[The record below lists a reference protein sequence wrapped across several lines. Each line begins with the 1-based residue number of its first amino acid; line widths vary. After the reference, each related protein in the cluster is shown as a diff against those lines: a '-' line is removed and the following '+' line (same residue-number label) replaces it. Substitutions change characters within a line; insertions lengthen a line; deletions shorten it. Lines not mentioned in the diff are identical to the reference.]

1 MTLTVP
7 LINDLARKGNKFKVA
22 GNQEYE
28 DTDHIYSEVSS
39 FVDYPVFVILV
50 T

>member
-7 LINDLARKGNKFKVA
+7 LINDLARKGNKFKVT
-22 GNQEYE
+22 GNQAYE
-28 DTDHIYSEVSS
+28 DTDHIYSSS